1 MTGHPVLT
9 LRAMRD
15 RRAEDVITGGL
26 ADFNRQA
33 SGIIQERAH
42 LPGNVVL
49 QAAPTVIAA
58 VA

>member
-26 ADFNRQA
+26 ADFNRQVISLTHA
-33 SGIIQERAH
+33 STFS
-42 LPGNVVL
+42 PP
-49 QAAPTVIAA
+49 APADYLKV
-58 VA
+58 

>member
-26 ADFNRQA
+26 ADFNRQVDA
-33 SGIIQERAH
+33 SKNLAILAGS
-42 LPGNVVL
+42 
-49 QAAPTVIAA
+49 
-58 VA
+58 

>member
-33 SGIIQERAH
+33 GD
-42 LPGNVVL
+42 L
-49 QAAPTVIAA
+49 Q
-58 VA
+58 

>member
-26 ADFNRQA
+26 ADFNRQVKNFVFFVNA
-33 SGIIQERAH
+33 
-42 LPGNVVL
+42 L
-49 QAAPTVIAA
+49 T
-58 VA
+58 